1 MANRYYS
8 GPPSDHFD
16 GERFFHPGLP
26 SADKSLRE
34 VLRWSLGSK
43 RPAWPEVVEARSG
56 LRPPSASER
65 LRITCI
71 GHASLLIQVG
81 GVNLLVDPVWSERAS
96 PFRWLGP
103 RRRNP
108 PSVALEDLPPI
119 HAVLVTH
126 NHYDHLDLATVG
138 KLWERHHPFVL
149 APLGNDTILRAAGT
163 KIAGKKIPGTK
174 IRSKKIA
181 STKID
186 VTTGDWWDAFQLP
199 GGLRAT
205 IVPAY
210 HWSSRGLRDRRM
222 ALWGGFVLETP
233 QGVLYLAGD
242 TAYRDGAIF
251 SEIRQRC
258 GPPRVAVLPIGA
270 YAPRWFMQT
279 QHADPEEALQ
289 IAADCGAGQVLGI
302 HWNTFPLTDE
312 PYDEPAERLDLAA
325 HSVARAEVPAQ
336 ALRPGDVW
344 EL

>member
-8 GPPSDHFD
+8 GPLSEHFD
-16 GERFFHPGLP
+16 GKRFFHPGLP
-26 SADKSLRE
+26 PADKSLRE
-34 VLRWSLGSK
+34 VLRWSLGNK
-43 RPAWPEVVEARSG
+43 RPAWPKIVPAHSG

-71 GHASLLIQVG
+71 GHASLLIQVA

-108 PSVALEDLPPI
+108 PAVALGDLPPI

-126 NHYDHLDLATVG
+126 NHYDHLDLPTVK
-138 KLWERHHPFVL
+138 KLWERHHPLVL
-149 APLGNDTILRAAGT
+149 APLGNDTILRAAA
-163 KIAGKKIPGTK
+163 KEINVI
-174 IRSKKIA
+174 
-181 STKID
+181 
-186 VTTGDWWDAFQLP
+186 TGDWWNAFQLP

-222 ALWGGFVLETP
+222 ALWCGFVLDTP
-233 QGVLYLAGD
+233 QGVVYLAGD

-251 SEIRQRC
+251 REIGERC
-258 GPPRVAVLPIGA
+258 GPPRLAVLPIGA

-289 IAADCGAGQVLGI
+289 IAADCGGGQVLGI

-312 PYDEPAERLDLAA
+312 PFDEPGKRLDLAA
-325 HSVARAEVPAQ
+325 QSPRHATISAQ
-336 ALRPGDVW
+336 AFRAGDVW